1 MMPKLRLLVTG
12 GAGFIGSNAV
22 ARYMQRDHDVVVLD
36 NLSRPKSEQNL
47 EWLGKQ
53 GKFEFIKADIRDR
66 KALDRLFYPK
76 KPFDVILHL
85 AAQTAVTTS
94 IADPIYDF
102 YVNAYGTL
110 FLLEAVRRAG
120 QDPVFI
126 FSSTN
131 KVYGSLDSIEL
142 IEGEKRYEFSRG
154 KKAIAENQLLDFHSP
169 YGCSKGC
176 ADQYVRDYAR
186 IYGLRTVVLR
196 QSCIY
201 GPHQFGVED
210 QGWIAWLA
218 IACLSGKAITIYG
231 NGKQVRD
238 VLYIDDLLDCFDK
251 VTENIKVAKGE
262 VYNIGGGHLN
272 RISLLEFLGIL
283 SEMTGRKITWDYSE
297 RRRGD
302 QKIYVSDIS
311 KARDELDW
319 IPRTRLKE
327 GLQRLCNWLKGDL
340 PC

>member
-1 MMPKLRLLVTG
+1 MSRLRLLVTG
-12 GAGFIGSNAV
+12 GAGFIGSNAT
-22 ARYMQRDHDVVVLD
+22 ARYMQGGHDVVVLD

-47 EWLGKQ
+47 EWLNKQ

-66 KALDRLFYPK
+66 KVLDKLFYSK
-76 KPFDVILHL
+76 KPFDIILHL

-94 IADPIYDF
+94 ITDPIHDF
-102 YVNAYGTL
+102 EINAYGTL
-110 FLLEAVRRAG
+110 FLLEAIRRAG
-120 QDPVFI
+120 QNPIFI

-131 KVYGSLDSIEL
+131 KVYGNLEEL
-142 IEGEKRYEFSRG
+142 EIVEGEKRYAFADNRKG
-154 KKAIAENQLLDFHSP
+154 ITENQPLDFHSP

-186 IYGLRTVVLR
+186 IYGIRTVTLR

-210 QGWIAWLA
+210 QGWVAWFT
-218 IACLSGKAITIYG
+218 IACLSNKAITIYG
-231 NGKQVRD
+231 NGKQIRD
-238 VLYIDDLLDCFDK
+238 VLYVDDLLDCFDK
-251 VTENIKVAKGE
+251 IVENIEIARGK

-272 RISLLEFLGIL
+272 QVSLLEFLGIL
-283 SEMTGRKITWDYSE
+283 SETTNRKLSWDYSE
-297 RRRGD
+297 MRQGD

-311 KARDELDW
+311 KAQNELEWNPRIQLKDGMQQLCGW
-319 IPRTRLKE
+319 IKE
-327 GLQRLCNWLKGDL
+327 VL